1 MRLTRNKL
9 RRMILREMRAQ
20 DGQDVPAF
28 RPASGVRG
36 QPHRIQLLRREK
48 AIIDVVLDI
57 LGRPDLEAMTAA
69 EIEALV
75 DDELAGMGT
84 VDGINYRT
92 LMDPVIDKLEE
103 LGFDG
108 SGVDIVGTERI
119 VRR

>member
-1 MRLTRNKL
+1 MRLTRNSL
-9 RRMILREMRAQ
+9 RQMILHEMRAQ

-36 QPHRIQLLRREK
+36 QSHKIQLLRREK
-48 AIIDVVLDI
+48 AIIDVVFDI
-57 LGRPDLEAMTAA
+57 LGKHDLESMTAA
-69 EIEALV
+69 AIEALV
-75 DDELAGMGT
+75 DDAV
-84 VDGINYRT
+84 VDDRT

-119 VRR
+119 VKR

>member
-1 MRLTRNKL
+1 MRLTRNTL
-9 RRMILREMRAQ
+9 RQMILREMRAQ
-20 DGQDVPAF
+20 NGQDMPAL
-28 RPASGVRG
+28 RSTSGVQG

-57 LGRPDLEAMTAA
+57 LGKPGLETMTAA

-75 DDELAGMGT
+75 DDELAGIGT
-84 VDGINYRT
+84 VDGLNYRT

>member
-20 DGQDVPAF
+20 DGQDIPAL
-28 RPASGVRG
+28 RPASGVQG

-57 LGRPDLEAMTAA
+57 LGKHDLEAMTAA

-75 DDELAGMGT
+75 DDAV
-84 VDGINYRT
+84 VDDRT